1 MAVAAHEIQGSQEW
15 LEYRRTRGGASEVAA
30 LFECSPFMPKNAFEL
45 YQVKTGERE
54 VFVNDAMRHGTRNEP
69 AARAKLEDIL
79 GESLEPQ
86 VLEDNVNERIVASL
100 DGQTIDGKTIVEI
113 KCPPKGK
120 ASKAWKEVEDNGKPG
135 YHYYLQIQQQL
146 LCSGAEYC
154 LFAVYDA
161 ADDEV
166 ITTQVNADPAIQDEI
181 RTKWAAFFEA
191 LDAGAPPEHGHRRI
205 THRLSFPCDPTAMST
220 DAEVDAP
227 TLDDPGALLRRLHR
241 QTQTGP
247 SVNTSF
253 LQQVREVTQ
262 DRIAQAEKQAR
273 RVVSDIRTIVSYHG
287 GVPRRQEAIVGGFYM
302 HAPVDT
308 DKEGFARIA
317 RVGASD
323 LEEVEL
329 DAIDDWL
336 LRYECGDLH
345 EFSPGDW
352 MEEFYQLAQETKAKA
367 ERKEMQNELR
377 RIADRAEQIEPAK
390 GGPYAKED
398 LPF

>member
-86 VLEDNVNERIVASL
+86 VLEDSVNERIVASL

-191 LDAGAPPEHGHRRI
+191 LDAGTPPEHERNDTAWKLAAQTYLDAKAAADEARTKELEAKAALEELAGETGDKGCGVSVSRYWVKGSVDYKSAIPKDIDLEAFRKEGRWQTKI
-205 THRLSFPCDPTAMST
+205 T
-220 DAEVDAP
+220 
-227 TLDDPGALLRRLHR
+227 
-241 QTQTGP
+241 TQ
-247 SVNTSF
+247 
-253 LQQVREVTQ
+253 
-262 DRIAQAEKQAR
+262 
-273 RVVSDIRTIVSYHG
+273 
-287 GVPRRQEAIVGGFYM
+287 QEA
-302 HAPVDT
+302 
-308 DKEGFARIA
+308 
-317 RVGASD
+317 
-323 LEEVEL
+323 
-329 DAIDDWL
+329 
-336 LRYECGDLH
+336 
-345 EFSPGDW
+345 
-352 MEEFYQLAQETKAKA
+352 
-367 ERKEMQNELR
+367 N
-377 RIADRAEQIEPAK
+377 
-390 GGPYAKED
+390 
-398 LPF
+398 

>member
-86 VLEDNVNERIVASL
+86 VLEDSVNKRIVASL

-181 RTKWAAFFEA
+181 RTKWTAFFEA
-191 LDAGAPPEHGHRRI
+191 LDAGAPPEHERN
-205 THRLSFPCDPTAMST
+205 DTAWKL
-220 DAEVDAP
+220 A
-227 TLDDPGALLRRLHR
+227 
-241 QTQTGP
+241 
-247 SVNTSF
+247 
-253 LQQVREVTQ
+253 
-262 DRIAQAEKQAR
+262 AQA
-273 RVVSDIRTIVSYHG
+273 Y
-287 GVPRRQEAIVGGFYM
+287 
-302 HAPVDT
+302 
-308 DKEGFARIA
+308 
-317 RVGASD
+317 
-323 LEEVEL
+323 L
-329 DAIDDWL
+329 DA
-336 LRYECGDLH
+336 R
-345 EFSPGDW
+345 SRSSRARP
-352 MEEFYQLAQETKAKA
+352 ATKAAVSALAATGSRAVSITSPPSPKTSTSRPSEKKVA
-367 ERKEMQNELR
+367 GRPRSLRKR
-377 RIADRAEQIEPAK
+377 RPTDGSVR
-390 GGPYAKED
+390 
-398 LPF
+398 